1 MTTRAMYYKSEEYKR
16 TVSKSVYNDPTLKHF
31 IRCIINSLTDL
42 GIDNPSVIVMGR
54 KYYKAKKNTINN
66 GGLIIDNQPTIDDAK
81 GPNIPLSN
89 DVYQTIYDLL
99 CELHETICQNG
110 HVKIDTQIEVKL
122 LGQRFTIGRC
132 GLNIESLFGEKTVEF
147 YGDIY
152 PYNM

>member
-16 TVSKSVYNDPTLKHF
+16 TVSKSVYNDHTLK
-31 IRCIINSLTDL
+31 RCIKYLFKSLTVL
-42 GIDNPSVIVMGR
+42 GVDNPSAIVMGR
-54 KYYKAKKNTINN
+54 KYYKPKKFTIDNL
-66 GGLIIDNQPTIDDAK
+66 GLIIDEQPNIGEPHGAH
-81 GPNIPLSN
+81 IPLSN

>member
-16 TVSKSVYNDPTLKHF
+16 TVSKDVYNDSELKHY
-31 IRCIINSLTDL
+31 IKGLIGYLTVL
-42 GIDNPSVIVMGR
+42 GVDNPSPIVMGR
-54 KYYKAKKNTINN
+54 KYYKPKKYTIDNLS
-66 GGLIIDNQPTIDDAK
+66 LIIDNQPTIDDAK

-99 CELHETICQNG
+99 GELHETICKNG
-110 HVKIDTQIEVKL
+110 RVQIDTQFEVKL
-122 LGQRFTIGRC
+122 LGRRFTFGHH
-132 GLNIESLFGEKTVEF
+132 GLNIESLFGEKTIRF